1 MIKINFLKTENNLKE
16 KINTIILKK
25 FYFEDIEIGFY
36 KLKEIINSSQE
47 EFQKIIQLFLKYK
60 DYTFIEN
67 VDDDN
72 LINILSHKKQNF
84 YENYIR
90 VLINKKLLAKFFEV
104 KDLEILDLLIKYNSE
119 KINAQE
125 LLNLSININKDYLK
139 NILKDDNIL
148 FVIINDILRNYLNL
162 NLKSEEELCKEI
174 YEKKPN

>member
-119 KINAQE
+119 N
-125 LLNLSININKDYLK
+125 
-139 NILKDDNIL
+139 
-148 FVIINDILRNYLNL
+148 
-162 NLKSEEELCKEI
+162 
-174 YEKKPN
+174 

>member
-36 KLKEIINSSQE
+36 KLKEIINSNQE

-174 YEKKPN
+174 YEKKRN